1 MEPGPAVPAET
12 ETASLPSTVFATT
25 WPLLQARRESY
36 LKVRRAVKDKKMQV
50 FFFSFFFFFLKKS

>member
-25 WPLLQARRESY
+25 WPPLQARRESY
-36 LKVRRAVKDKKMQV
+36 LKVRRAVTDKKMQV
-50 FFFSFFFFFLKKS
+50 FFFSFFFFFF